1 MSGSG
6 VQNPLYFAYFAH
18 CLRLAVD
25 ARQHKDTQ
33 TGDRVSFYHVLSCSI
48 QLRSPHE
55 NRPFT
60 WIEHGFARHEGASS
74 SSSCTLRDS
83 RSRTSRL
90 DLACLR
96 GLPHDSLGSWEE
108 HSKIVESY
116 LSIYLSHSSINLS
129 IDLSIDPLSYLLSYL
144 ILFVLIYYPIFD
156 PNFHPNFY
164 FLPNP
169 ILSIVYLS
177 LNHAF
182 IIPLWTHWG
191 TQGRPFYSG

>member
-1 MSGSG
+1 MSVSG

-74 SSSCTLRDS
+74 SSSCTVRDS

-116 LSIYLSHSSINLS
+116 LSIGPIHLS
-129 IDLSIDPLSYLLSYL
+129 IFLSILYP
-144 ILFVLIYYPIFD
+144 IYYPIYI
-156 PNFHPNFY
+156 N
-164 FLPNP
+164 
-169 ILSIVYLS
+169 ILSYFPS
-177 LNHAF
+177 YF
-182 IIPLWTHWG
+182 P
-191 TQGRPFYSG
+191 S